1 MLLGVVVMALS
12 GTVAF
17 LIIGKHYVYNNL
29 INTFAN
35 SPRGL
40 IVYTLGTGFPP
51 IIRSLVT
58 FLVES
63 HHESKT
69 SDIARLYALISVL
82 EGIGS
87 LLAGPG
93 MAWAFQWGMS
103 LGERWLGLPY
113 GLAAMLFAIALVTVF
128 TTKIN

>member
-1 MLLGVVVMALS
+1 MLLGVIVMALS
-12 GTVAF
+12 GSVAF
-17 LIIGKHYVYNNL
+17 LIIGKHYVYKNL
-29 INTFAN
+29 IDTIAN

-93 MAWAFQWGMS
+93 MAWAFQ